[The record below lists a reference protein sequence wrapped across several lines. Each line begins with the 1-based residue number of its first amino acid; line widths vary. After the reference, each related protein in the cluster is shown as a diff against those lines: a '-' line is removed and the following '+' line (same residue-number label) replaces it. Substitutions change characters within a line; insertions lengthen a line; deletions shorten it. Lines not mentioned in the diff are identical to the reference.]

1 MSDIGVTIGRTF
13 ESDPVVILG
22 INNNED
28 LDLIKNFI
36 AAFGITFPVLMDP
49 DALVIRDY
57 NQFGGTSP
65 FPLDYI
71 IDQQMK
77 VVYHNTEYNPR
88 RMIEIINN
96 LLGIVGVEEDISS
109 PPLSFIL
116 DQNYPN
122 PFNPFTTINYALP
135 STSKVL
141 LNIYNLRGEE
151 IARLVNGIQPAGLH
165 QITWDASGVS
175 SGIYFYRIQAS
186 PTSGGRAG
194 DFIQTR
200 KMVVLK

>member
-13 ESDPVVILG
+13 ESDPVVIFG

-36 AAFGITFPVLMDP
+36 AAFGITFPVLMDADPEP
-49 DALVIRDY
+49 DSLVIWDY

-88 RMIEIINN
+88 QMIEIIND
-96 LLGIVGVEEDISS
+96 LLGIVGVEESISS
-109 PPLSFIL
+109 SPLSFIL
-116 DQNYPN
+116 NQNYPN
-122 PFNPFTTINYALP
+122 PFNPVTTINYALP

-141 LNIYNLRGEE
+141 LIIYNLRGEE
-151 IARLVNGIQPAGLH
+151 IARLVDGIQPTGLH
-165 QITWDASGVS
+165 QITWDASGVA
-175 SGIYFYRIQAS
+175 SGIYFYRIQA
-186 PTSGGRAG
+186 G
-194 DFIQTR
+194 DYIQTR
-200 KMVVLK
+200 KMVLLK

>member
-13 ESDPVVILG
+13 ESDPVVIFG
-22 INNNED
+22 INNNEN

-49 DALVIRDY
+49 DEIVIRDY

-77 VVYHNTEYNPR
+77 VVYHNTEYDPR
-88 RMIEIINN
+88 RMTEIINN

-109 PPLSFIL
+109 PPLSFTL
-116 DQNYPN
+116 KQNYPN
-122 PFNPFTTINYALP
+122 PFNPVTTISYALP
-135 STSKVL
+135 SISKVL
-141 LNIYNLRGEE
+141 LIIYNLRGEE

-165 QITWDASGVS
+165 QVTWDASGVS
-175 SGIYFYRIQAS
+175 SGIYFYRIH
-186 PTSGGRAG
+186 AG
-194 DFIQTR
+194 DYIQTR
-200 KMVVLK
+200 KMLLLK